1 MKEFTGKTIDDAI
14 EAGLK
19 ALNLAR
25 RDVMIEVLAEPRKG
39 FLGFGQREARVGL
52 TPKET
57 LQAEEAEAQATPA
70 VDSELE
76 ASSTSE
82 AEASILEEPVSADQE
97 TEEAWQELSAADNEM
112 VEPAIPAE
120 EEKAEE
126 PLEPAKAAPTS
137 MDEDPQTFAVTT
149 KADDTEDEEE
159 TAEVQTE
166 DGADEEVAE
175 PFDVDFPARYVID
188 VCRAYGVG
196 EVTVEVE
203 DLGKHVIYHIETD
216 KPGLVIGK
224 HGKILNAL
232 ENLVRVLTHRYV
244 RNRVQVTLNVGDY
257 RERRLATLQ
266 KLAEGKAQEALDR
279 GGSVQLNPLPARERK
294 IVHQVLAQYDHIE
307 TYSKGREP
315 RRYLVIQARD

>member
-25 RDVMIEVLAEPRKG
+25 RDVMIEVLDEPRKG

-70 VDSELE
+70 VDSEPERGLE
-76 ASSTSE
+76 AEDIPE
-82 AEASILEEPVSADQE
+82 AELVSADQE
-97 TEEAWQELSAADNEM
+97 TEEAWQELSAVDEEM
-112 VEPAIPAE
+112 VEPAAPAWE
-120 EEKAEE
+120 DQAKEAI
-126 PLEPAKAAPTS
+126 EPAKVAPTS

-203 DLGKHVIYHIETD
+203 DLGKHVIYHIETN

-232 ENLVRVLTHRYV
+232 ENLVRVLTHRHV

-266 KLAEGKAQEALDR
+266 KLAERKAQEALDR
-279 GGSVQLNPLPARERK
+279 GGSVQLTPLPARERK